1 MITNAM
7 QNKRSPAESVSNW
20 HLVSLWSELSYLS
33 MADRSQNDTQDIL
46 SSEVVQVRHRRF
58 ANREEVS
65 AMQPL
70 SFQQRVAQPD
80 GQEARPGLMVLV
92 LDRISR
98 TGTLVNRVPH
108 AMGDYARNRI
118 NLFQEKIFKE
128 GFKYTHDRIAE
139 ILNWRGDPNHTKDI
153 ITKLL
158 YNYAP
163 AQAGQNDEISELIS
177 LLPRLLSFAA
187 E

>member
-7 QNKRSPAESVSNW
+7 QNKRSP
-20 HLVSLWSELSYLS
+20 VSLELAPRLTLVRTILVLS

-46 SSEVVQVRHRRF
+46 SSEVVQVRPRRF

-108 AMGDYARNRI
+108 AM
-118 NLFQEKIFKE
+118 
-128 GFKYTHDRIAE
+128 
-139 ILNWRGDPNHTKDI
+139 
-153 ITKLL
+153 
-158 YNYAP
+158 
-163 AQAGQNDEISELIS
+163 
-177 LLPRLLSFAA
+177 
-187 E
+187 